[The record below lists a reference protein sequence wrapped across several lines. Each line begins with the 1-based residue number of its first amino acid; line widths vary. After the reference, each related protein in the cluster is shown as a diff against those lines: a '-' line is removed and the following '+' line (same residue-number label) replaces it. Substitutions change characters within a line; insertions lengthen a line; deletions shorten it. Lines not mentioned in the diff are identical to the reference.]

1 MSLVIALNRGR
12 ILAECLPLL
21 AEAGIEPD
29 EDVRTSRKLIFPTRR
44 GGHKLVIMRGADVPT
59 YVTHGTADI
68 GVVGKDTLLEAP
80 PMAGYYERLDLN
92 IARCRIVT
100 AFAEEAPPERLAY
113 QPAHNDAFRVATKF
127 VNVSRG
133 FFAGKGRQV
142 TIIPL
147 AGAMEIAPTLNLAD
161 CIVDIVDTGNTLKAN
176 GLKEH
181 ETIAHISSRLI
192 ANRASMKTK
201 FDEIEALLS
210 QLRAAVERR
219 GQADGGGV

>member
-1 MSLVIALNRGR
+1 MPLVIALNRGR
-12 ILAECLPLL
+12 VLSECLPLL
-21 AEAGIEPD
+21 AEAGIEPE
-29 EDVRTSRKLIFPTRR
+29 EDVSASRKLIFPTRR
-44 GGHKLVIMRGADVPT
+44 GGHRLVIMRGVDVPT

-68 GVVGKDTLLEAP
+68 GVVGKDTLLEASTT
-80 PMAGYYERLDLN
+80 AGYYERLDLN

-100 AFAEEAPPERLAY
+100 AFAQDAPPERLAY
-113 QPAHNDAFRVATKF
+113 QPVHNGAFRVATKF

-147 AGAMEIAPTLNLAD
+147 AGAMEIAPALNLAD

-181 ETIAHISSRLI
+181 ETVAHISSRLI
-192 ANRASMKTK
+192 VNRASMRTK
-201 FDEIEALLS
+201 FDEIEALIS
-210 QLRAAVERR
+210 RLRSAVQQR
-219 GQADGGGV
+219 GEADGGGL